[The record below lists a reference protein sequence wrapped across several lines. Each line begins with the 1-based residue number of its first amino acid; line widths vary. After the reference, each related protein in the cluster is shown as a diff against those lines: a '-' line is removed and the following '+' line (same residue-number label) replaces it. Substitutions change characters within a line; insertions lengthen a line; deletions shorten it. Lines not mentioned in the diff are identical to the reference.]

1 MATHSNILA
10 WRIPWTEEPG
20 RLQSMGSQR
29 VRHDLVTE
37 QQQYTY
43 VDRHRLIPPAVA
55 GPSFGGSRVLVYFHG
70 CVQSLSHV
78 QLFVTPMDY
87 SLPDS
92 SVRGISQARILEWVA
107 IPFSR
112 GSSWPGIKPKSP
124 ALQVDSYHACHQGII
139 SQFFILVVG
148 LRVCIIARENIYYL
162 FKKRDNLSIF

>member
-1 MATHSNILA
+1 MWVRSLGQEHLERGMATHSNILA
-10 WRIPWTEEPG
+10 WRTPWTEEPG

-78 QLFVTPMDY
+78 QLFVIQWTIACQA
-87 SLPDS
+87 SLSCIFVYIYMYIKHVYFHVPTNFVIVSDS
-92 SVRGISQARILEWVA
+92 E
-107 IPFSR
+107 
-112 GSSWPGIKPKSP
+112 
-124 ALQVDSYHACHQGII
+124 
-139 SQFFILVVG
+139 
-148 LRVCIIARENIYYL
+148 
-162 FKKRDNLSIF
+162 